1 MQNDKWLQH
10 QTWVCS
16 AQAIIKWA
24 VRDPMSLAPRQT
36 GFYNC
41 QQSVLSSLP
50 FVNYGRDLIKSFC
63 VISLV
68 PPPPPPPPSHTDHIS
83 LITIPEPRLKTRGFS
98 LFPQVVSEWVFD
110 WLKLFFFLNKLIS
123 CDCLWTLTSVA
134 QHHRWGGGD
143 KLFLLSIYQPRF
155 PFFLELAQKMHLRA
169 RFLNGISSVL
179 SHA

>member
-1 MQNDKWLQH
+1 MQNDKWLGH

-24 VRDPMSLAPRQT
+24 ARDPMSLAPRQT

-68 PPPPPPPPSHTDHIS
+68 PPPNRSHRFNHDSWASTQNARVLS
-83 LITIPEPRLKTRGFS
+83 VPASCLRVSFWLIET
-98 LFPQVVSEWVFD
+98 
-110 WLKLFFFLNKLIS
+110 FFFEKKLIS

-134 QHHRWGGGD
+134 QRHSCGGGHE
-143 KLFLLSIYQPRF
+143 LFLLSTYQPCF
-155 PFFLELAQKMHLRA
+155 LFFLELAGKMHLRA
-169 RFLNGISSVL
+169 GFLNVISNVL